1 MKPAL
6 NLHCRVQDLFKSEDQ
21 VKHAGRVTLA
31 ILNFLH
37 DSVVVK
43 SDAVILYND
52 LNVVS
57 PAGRSHNDRSAV
69 FPTFINAVPD
79 RVLHQGLNT

>member
-31 ILNFLH
+31 ILDFLH
-37 DSVVVK
+37 DCVVVK
-43 SDAVILYND
+43 SDTVILYND
-52 LNVVS
+52 LKLFSLRAVRTMTV
-57 PAGRSHNDRSAV
+57 PPPFPRS
-69 FPTFINAVPD
+69 
-79 RVLHQGLNT
+79 

>member
-31 ILNFLH
+31 ILDFLH
-37 DSVVVK
+37 DCVVVK
-43 SDAVILYND
+43 SDTVILYND
-52 LNVVS
+52 LNVVF
-57 PAGRSHNDRSAV
+57 PAGRSHNDRSAA
-69 FPTFINAVPD
+69 FSAFINAVPD
-79 RVLHQGLNT
+79 RILHQWLNT